1 LVAGKVHLS
10 YWRYKMSNMI
20 LEINQNIA
28 TLTFDLENEKINK
41 LSFEILKE
49 FKEILN
55 TIENDS
61 SIKAL
66 VIDSAKKNIFIA
78 GADIKEIE
86 KLKDEKEV
94 YEALMEVHEIFNKL
108 ENLTIPTIAY
118 INGACMG
125 GGLELAL
132 ACKYR
137 VLSTNEKTKLAFPE
151 IKLGIFPGFA
161 GTIRAPKL
169 IGLVNALDLILTG
182 KTVDTKKA
190 YKLGL
195 ADMIFD
201 DAQKEFM
208 LDSFVKKAIY
218 GTINKK
224 TNFKLLNYAPLN
236 EIVFNKALKG
246 LEAKVNKDFKA
257 PYVALEVIKATIN
270 KELEDA
276 IKIEA
281 KEFAKL
287 AVSKESKNMIKLF
300 FLFEKLNKNYTKTQN
315 PISNAIVLGN
325 GVMGKGIIWL
335 FSKYLKDVRIKIR
348 DISQANEIIKDV
360 SKIYDYL
367 IKTRKMTKN
376 EAELKLN
383 KISYTE
389 NFTGFKN
396 FDFIIEAIVE
406 DENIKKQTYAQIESL
421 INESG
426 IIATNTSSISIE
438 KLASEVKNKENFLGV
453 HFFNPVNLMPLVEV
467 IPNANTSQETINKVF
482 ELLISC
488 GKTPI
493 LVGDCAGFIVNRILL
508 PYMNEAAFILEQGSK
523 IEKIDN
529 VIKDFGMPMGPF
541 TLADTVGVDIGYKV
555 ATILNESYGSRMPIA
570 SIIEKMYNAKLLGA
584 KTKAGFYE
592 YAGRDKYA
600 NSHVTSML
608 ENNNKIIEDEEIVQR
623 CIYIMINEASRCLE
637 ENIVTDAAIIDF
649 AMITGTG
656 FPPYKGGLLSY
667 ANEIGLKNILESLRK
682 FEKEYGSR
690 FTPSN
695 LLIKLV
701 EEYEDFETGEALW
714 KH

>member
-1 LVAGKVHLS
+1 
-10 YWRYKMSNMI
+10 MSNII

-28 TLTFDLENEKINK
+28 TLTFDLQNEKINK

-169 IGLVNALDLILTG
+169 IGLINALDLILSG
-182 KTVDTKKA
+182 KTIDAKKA
-190 YKLGL
+190 YKIGL

-208 LDSFVKKAIY
+208 LEGFIKKAIY
-218 GTINKK
+218 GILKK
-224 TNFKLLNYAPLN
+224 RVGFHILNYAPLN
-236 EIVFNKALKG
+236 EIIFNKALKG

-257 PYVALEVIKATIN
+257 PYKALEVIKATIN

-281 KEFAKL
+281 REFAKL

-300 FLFEKLNKNYTKTQN
+300 FLFEKLNKNYTKTEN

-335 FSKYLKDVRIKIR
+335 FSKYLDDVRIKIR

-367 IKTRKMTKN
+367 VKTRKMTKN
-376 EAELKLN
+376 QAEFKLN
-383 KISYTE
+383 KISYTQD
-389 NFTGFKN
+389 FIGFKN

-406 DENIKKQTYAQIESL
+406 DENIKKQTYKEIENVA
-421 INESG
+421 NENT

-438 KLASEVKNKENFLGV
+438 KLSSEVKNKENFLGV

-467 IPNANTSQETINKVF
+467 IPNSNTSKETINKVF

-508 PYMNEAAFILEQGSK
+508 PYMNEAAFILQQGSK

-529 VIKDFGMPMGPF
+529 IIKDFGMPMGPF

-570 SIIEKMYNAKLLGA
+570 SIIEKMYNAKLLGE

-592 YAGRDKYA
+592 YAGRDTYP

-637 ENIVTDAAIIDF
+637 ENIVTDASIIDF
-649 AMITGTG
+649 AMISGTG
-656 FPPYKGGLLSY
+656 FPAYKGGLLSY

-682 FEKEYGSR
+682 FEKEFGSR

-695 LLIKLV
+695 LLVKLV

>member
-1 LVAGKVHLS
+1 
-10 YWRYKMSNMI
+10 MSNII

-28 TLTFDLENEKINK
+28 TLTFDLQNEKINK

-108 ENLTIPTIAY
+108 ENLQIPTIAY

-182 KTVDTKKA
+182 KTIDAKKA
-190 YKLGL
+190 YKIGL

-208 LDSFVKKAIY
+208 LEGFIKKAIY
-218 GTINKK
+218 GILKK
-224 TNFKLLNYAPLN
+224 RVGFHILNYAPLN
-236 EIVFNKALKG
+236 EIIFNKALKG

-257 PYVALEVIKATIN
+257 PYKALEVIKATIN

-281 KEFAKL
+281 REFAKL

-300 FLFEKLNKNYTKTQN
+300 FLFEKLNKNYTKTEN

-335 FSKYLKDVRIKIR
+335 FSKYLDDVRIKIR

-367 IKTRKMTKN
+367 VKTRKMTKN
-376 EAELKLN
+376 QAEFKLN
-383 KISYTE
+383 KISYTQD
-389 NFTGFKN
+389 FIGFKN

-406 DENIKKQTYAQIESL
+406 DENIKKQTYKEIENVA
-421 INESG
+421 NENT

-438 KLASEVKNKENFLGV
+438 KLSSEVKNKENFLGV

-467 IPNANTSQETINKVF
+467 IPNSNTSKETINKVF

-508 PYMNEAAFILEQGSK
+508 TYMNEAAFILEQGSK
-523 IEKIDN
+523 IERIDN

-570 SIIEKMYNAKLLGA
+570 SIIEKMYNAKLLGE

-592 YAGRDKYA
+592 YAGRDAYP

-637 ENIVTDAAIIDF
+637 ENIVTDASIIDF
-649 AMITGTG
+649 AMISGTG
-656 FPPYKGGLLSY
+656 FPAYKGGLLSY

-682 FEKEYGSR
+682 FEKEFGSR

-695 LLIKLV
+695 LLVKLV

>member
-1 LVAGKVHLS
+1 
-10 YWRYKMSNMI
+10 MSNMT
-20 LEINQNIA
+20 LEIKQNIA
-28 TLTFDLENEKINK
+28 TLTFDLQNEKINK

-169 IGLVNALDLILTG
+169 IGLINALDLILSG
-182 KTVDTKKA
+182 KTIDAKKA
-190 YKLGL
+190 YKIGL

-208 LDSFVKKAIY
+208 LEGFIKKAIY
-218 GTINKK
+218 GILKK
-224 TNFKLLNYAPLN
+224 RVGFHILNYAPLN
-236 EIVFNKALKG
+236 EIIFNKALKG

-257 PYVALEVIKATIN
+257 PYKALEVIKATIN

-281 KEFAKL
+281 REFAKL

-300 FLFEKLNKNYTKTQN
+300 FLFEKLNKNYTKTEN

-335 FSKYLKDVRIKIR
+335 FSKYLDDVRIKIR

-367 IKTRKMTKN
+367 VKTRKMTKN
-376 EAELKLN
+376 QAEFKLN
-383 KISYTE
+383 KISYTQD
-389 NFTGFKN
+389 FIGFKN

-406 DENIKKQTYAQIESL
+406 DENIKKQTYKEIENVA
-421 INESG
+421 NENT

-438 KLASEVKNKENFLGV
+438 KLSSEVKNKENFLGV

-467 IPNANTSQETINKVF
+467 IPNSNTSKETINKVF

-523 IEKIDN
+523 IERIDN

-570 SIIEKMYNAKLLGA
+570 SIIEKMYNAKLLGE

-592 YAGRDKYA
+592 YAGRDTYP

-637 ENIVTDAAIIDF
+637 ENIVTDASIIDF
-649 AMITGTG
+649 AMISGTG
-656 FPPYKGGLLSY
+656 FPAYKGGLLSY

-682 FEKEYGSR
+682 FEKEFGSR

-695 LLIKLV
+695 LLVKLV

>member
-1 LVAGKVHLS
+1 
-10 YWRYKMSNMI
+10 MSNMT

-28 TLTFDLENEKINK
+28 TLTFDLVNEKINK

-49 FKEILN
+49 FKETLDLV
-55 TIENDS
+55 ENDS

-169 IGLVNALDLILTG
+169 IGLVNSLDLILTG
-182 KTVDTKKA
+182 KTIDAKKA

-195 ADMIFD
+195 ANMIFD

-208 LDSFVKKAIY
+208 LDAFVKKAIY
-218 GTINKK
+218 GTVNKK
-224 TNFKLLNYAPLN
+224 NSFNLLNYAPLN

-246 LEAKVNKDFKA
+246 LESKVNKDFKA
-257 PYVALEVIKATIN
+257 PYKALEVIKATIN

-281 KEFAKL
+281 REFAKL

-300 FLFEKLNKNYTKTQN
+300 FLFEKLNKNYEKTEN

-348 DISQANEIIKDV
+348 DISQANEILKDV

-367 IKTRKMTKN
+367 VKTRKMTKN

-421 INESG
+421 TNENT

-467 IPNANTSQETINKVF
+467 IPNANTSQESINKVF

-493 LVGDCAGFIVNRILL
+493 LVKDCAGFIVNRILL

-592 YAGRDKYA
+592 YAGRDVYA

-637 ENIVTDAAIIDF
+637 ENIVTDASIIDF
-649 AMITGTG
+649 AMIAGTG
-656 FPPYKGGLLSY
+656 FPAYKGGLLSY

-682 FEKEYGSR
+682 FEKEHGSR

>member
-1 LVAGKVHLS
+1 
-10 YWRYKMSNMI
+10 MSNI
-20 LEINQNIA
+20 VLEINQNVARII
-28 TLTFDLENEKINK
+28 FDLENEKVNK

-49 FKEILN
+49 FDEKLN
-55 TIENDS
+55 IIKDDS

-66 VIDSAKKNIFIA
+66 VIDSAKKDIFIA

-94 YEALMEVHEIFNKL
+94 YDSLMEVHQIFNKL

-137 VLSTNEKTKLAFPE
+137 VITTNPKTKLAFPE

-161 GTIRAPKL
+161 GTIRAPKI
-169 IGLVNALDLILTG
+169 IGLVAALDLILTG
-182 KTVDTKKA
+182 KTIDAKKA
-190 YKLGL
+190 YKLNL
-195 ADMIFD
+195 ADIIFD

-208 LDSFVKKAIY
+208 LDDFIKKAIY
-218 GTINKK
+218 GTIEKRIDFN
-224 TNFKLLNYAPLN
+224 LLNYAPLN
-236 EIVFNKALKG
+236 EIVFNKTLKG
-246 LEAKVNKDFKA
+246 LLNKVNKDFQA
-257 PYVALEVIKATIN
+257 PFVALEVIRATIN
-270 KELEDA
+270 KEFDDS
-276 IKIEA
+276 IKVEA
-281 KEFAKL
+281 REFAKL
-287 AVSKESKNMIKLF
+287 AITKESKNMIKLF
-300 FLFEKLNKNYTKTQN
+300 FLFEKLNKNFEKTQN
-315 PISNAIVLGN
+315 PISNAVVLGN

-335 FSKYLKDVRIKIR
+335 FSKYLNDVRIKIR
-348 DISQANEIIKDV
+348 DISHANEIIKDV

-367 IKTRKMTKN
+367 IKSRKMTKN
-376 EAELKLN
+376 EVDFKLN
-383 KISYTE
+383 KISYTDKF
-389 NFTGFKN
+389 NGFKN
-396 FDFIIEAIVE
+396 FDFIIEAIIE
-406 DENIKKQTYAQIESL
+406 DEETKKDTYKQIEN
-421 INESG
+421 IVNENA

-438 KLASEVKNKENFLGV
+438 KLASEIKNKENFLGV

-467 IPNANTSQETINKVF
+467 IPTSNTSKETINKVF
-482 ELLISC
+482 ELLITA

-508 PYMNEAAFILEQGSK
+508 PYLNEAAFILEEGSK
-523 IEKIDN
+523 IEKIDSL
-529 VIKDFGMPMGPF
+529 IKDFGMPMGPF
-541 TLADTVGVDIGYKV
+541 TLADTVGIDIGYKV
-555 ATILNESYGSRMPIA
+555 ARILNEAYGSRMPIA
-570 SIIEKMYNAKLLGA
+570 SIIEKMNDAKLLGL

-592 YAGRDKYA
+592 YDGKDKYV
-600 NSHVTSML
+600 NTHVTSMIQ
-608 ENNNKIIEDEEIVQR
+608 NNTKIFEDEQIVQR

-637 ENIVTDAAIIDF
+637 ENIVSDASIIDF

-656 FPPYKGGLLSY
+656 FPAYKGGLLSY
-667 ANEIGLKNILESLRK
+667 ANEIGLKNILESLRT

-701 EEYEDFETGEALW
+701 EEYEDFETGVDLW

>member
-1 LVAGKVHLS
+1 
-10 YWRYKMSNMI
+10 MSNI
-20 LEINQNIA
+20 VLEINQNVARII
-28 TLTFDLENEKINK
+28 FDLENEKVNK

-49 FKEILN
+49 FDEKLN
-55 TIENDS
+55 IIKDDS

-66 VIDSAKKNIFIA
+66 VIDSAKKDIFIA

-94 YEALMEVHEIFNKL
+94 YDSLMEVHQIFNKL

-137 VLSTNEKTKLAFPE
+137 VITTNPKTKLAFPE

-161 GTIRAPKL
+161 GTIRAPKI
-169 IGLVNALDLILTG
+169 IGLVAALDLILTG
-182 KTVDTKKA
+182 KTIDAKKA
-190 YKLGL
+190 YKLNL
-195 ADMIFD
+195 ADIIFD

-208 LDSFVKKAIY
+208 LDDFIKKAIY
-218 GTINKK
+218 GTIEKRIDFN
-224 TNFKLLNYAPLN
+224 LLNYAPLN
-236 EIVFNKALKG
+236 EIVFNKTLKG
-246 LEAKVNKDFKA
+246 LLNKVNKDFQA
-257 PYVALEVIKATIN
+257 PFVALEVIRATIN
-270 KELEDA
+270 KEFDDS
-276 IKIEA
+276 IKVEA
-281 KEFAKL
+281 REFAKL
-287 AVSKESKNMIKLF
+287 AITKESKNMIKLF
-300 FLFEKLNKNYTKTQN
+300 FLFEKLNKNFEKTQN
-315 PISNAIVLGN
+315 PISNAVVLGN

-335 FSKYLKDVRIKIR
+335 FSKYLNDVRIKIR
-348 DISQANEIIKDV
+348 DISHANEIIKDV

-367 IKTRKMTKN
+367 IKSRKMTKN
-376 EAELKLN
+376 EVDFKLN
-383 KISYTE
+383 KISYTDKF
-389 NFTGFKN
+389 NGFKN
-396 FDFIIEAIVE
+396 FDFIIEAIIE
-406 DENIKKQTYAQIESL
+406 DEETKKDTYKQIEN
-421 INESG
+421 IVNENA

-438 KLASEVKNKENFLGV
+438 KLASEIKNKENFLGV

-467 IPNANTSQETINKVF
+467 IPTSNTSKETINKVF
-482 ELLISC
+482 ELLITA

-508 PYMNEAAFILEQGSK
+508 PYLNEAAFILEEGSK
-523 IEKIDN
+523 IEKIDAL
-529 VIKDFGMPMGPF
+529 IKDFGMPMGPF
-541 TLADTVGVDIGYKV
+541 TLADTVGIDIGYKV
-555 ATILNESYGSRMPIA
+555 AKILNEAYGSRMPIA
-570 SIIEKMYNAKLLGA
+570 SIIEKMNDAKFLGL

-592 YAGRDKYA
+592 YDGKDKYV
-600 NSHVTSML
+600 NTHVTSMIQ
-608 ENNNKIIEDEEIVQR
+608 NNTKIFEDEQIVQR

-637 ENIVTDAAIIDF
+637 ENIVSDASIIDF

-656 FPPYKGGLLSY
+656 FPAYKGGLLSY
-667 ANEIGLKNILESLRK
+667 ANDIGLKNILESLRT

-701 EEYEDFETGEALW
+701 EEYEDFETGVDLW

>member
-1 LVAGKVHLS
+1 
-10 YWRYKMSNMI
+10 MSNMI

-182 KTVDTKKA
+182 KTIDAKKA

-201 DAQKEFM
+201 NAQKEFM
-208 LDSFVKKAIY
+208 LDGFVKKAIY

-367 IKTRKMTKN
+367 VKTRKMTKN

-467 IPNANTSQETINKVF
+467 IPNANTSKETINKVF

>member
-1 LVAGKVHLS
+1 MNNIKLK
-10 YWRYKMSNMI
+10 
-20 LEINQNIA
+20 INQNIA

-49 FKEILN
+49 FDEKLN
-55 TIENDS
+55 IIKDDF

-66 VIDSAKKNIFIA
+66 VIDSAKKDIFIA

-94 YEALMEVHEIFNKL
+94 YDALMEVHEIFNKL
-108 ENLTIPTIAY
+108 ENLPFPTIAY

-169 IGLVNALDLILTG
+169 IGIVNALDLILTG
-182 KTVDTKKA
+182 KTIDAKKA
-190 YKLGL
+190 YRINL
-195 ADMIFD
+195 ANVIFD
-201 DAQKEFM
+201 DSQKEFM
-208 LDSFVKKAIY
+208 LDDFIKKAIY
-218 GTINKK
+218 GTIKNRRKF
-224 TNFKLLNYAPLN
+224 NILDYSPFN
-236 EIVFNKALKG
+236 EIVFAKALKG
-246 LEAKVNKDFKA
+246 LKAKVNKDYKA
-257 PYVALEVIKATIN
+257 PYKALEVIKKTLN
-270 KELEDA
+270 KELEDS
-276 IKIEA
+276 IRIEA
-281 KEFAKL
+281 KEFSKL

-300 FLFEKLNKNYTKTQN
+300 FLFEKLNKNYEKTSN
-315 PISNAIVLGN
+315 PISNAIILGN

-348 DISQANEIIKDV
+348 DISQANGIINDV

-367 IKTRKMTKN
+367 IKSRRMTKN
-376 EAELKLN
+376 QVDFKLN
-383 KISYTE
+383 KISYTDK
-389 NFTGFKN
+389 FKGFKN
-396 FDFIIEAIVE
+396 FDFIIEAIIE
-406 DENIKKQTYAQIESL
+406 DEKTKKDTYTQLEQV
-421 INESG
+421 INDNT

-438 KLASEVKNKENFLGV
+438 KLGSEIKNKENFLGV

-467 IPNANTSQETINKVF
+467 IPTSYTSKETVNKVF

-488 GKTPI
+488 GKTPV

-508 PYMNEAAFILEQGSK
+508 PYMNEAAFILEEGST
-523 IEKIDN
+523 IENIDK

-555 ATILNESYGSRMPIA
+555 ASILNESYGNRMPIA
-570 SIIEKMYNAKLLGA
+570 MIIEKMYKAKLLGA

-592 YAGRDKYA
+592 YKGKDKYT
-600 NSHVTSML
+600 NSLVTSML
-608 ENNNKIIEDEEIVQR
+608 ENNNKIIEDEQIVQR

-637 ENIVTDAAIIDF
+637 ENIVTDASIIDF

-656 FPPYKGGLLSY
+656 FPPHKGGLLNY
-667 ANEIGLKNILESLRK
+667 ANEIGLENILKSLRE
-682 FEKEYGSR
+682 FEKNHGIR

-701 EEYEDFETGEALW
+701 ESNKNFETGEMLW
-714 KH
+714 KQ

>member
-1 LVAGKVHLS
+1 
-10 YWRYKMSNMI
+10 MSNI
-20 LEINQNIA
+20 VLEINQNVARII
-28 TLTFDLENEKINK
+28 FDLENEKVNK

-49 FKEILN
+49 FDEKLN
-55 TIENDS
+55 IIKDDS

-66 VIDSAKKNIFIA
+66 VIDSAKKDIFIA

-94 YEALMEVHEIFNKL
+94 YDSLMEVHQIFNKL

-137 VLSTNEKTKLAFPE
+137 VITTNPKTKLAFPE

-161 GTIRAPKL
+161 GTIRAPKI
-169 IGLVNALDLILTG
+169 IGLVAALDLILTG
-182 KTVDTKKA
+182 KTIDAKKA
-190 YKLGL
+190 YKLNL
-195 ADMIFD
+195 ADIIFD

-208 LDSFVKKAIY
+208 LDDFIKKAIY
-218 GTINKK
+218 GTIEKRIDFN
-224 TNFKLLNYAPLN
+224 LLNYAPLN
-236 EIVFNKALKG
+236 EIVFNKTLKG
-246 LEAKVNKDFKA
+246 LLNKVNKDFQA
-257 PYVALEVIKATIN
+257 PFVALEVIRATIN
-270 KELEDA
+270 KEFEDS
-276 IKIEA
+276 IKVEA
-281 KEFAKL
+281 REFAKL
-287 AVSKESKNMIKLF
+287 AITKESKNMIKLF
-300 FLFEKLNKNYTKTQN
+300 FLFEKLNKNFEKTQN
-315 PISNAIVLGN
+315 PISNAVVLGN

-335 FSKYLKDVRIKIR
+335 FSKYLNDVRIKIR
-348 DISQANEIIKDV
+348 DISHANEIIKDV

-367 IKTRKMTKN
+367 IKSRKMTKN
-376 EAELKLN
+376 EVDFKLN
-383 KISYTE
+383 KISYTDKF
-389 NFTGFKN
+389 NGFKN
-396 FDFIIEAIVE
+396 FDFIIEAIIE
-406 DENIKKQTYAQIESL
+406 DEETKKDTYKHIENIV
-421 INESG
+421 NENA

-438 KLASEVKNKENFLGV
+438 KLASEIKNKENFLGV

-467 IPNANTSQETINKVF
+467 IPTSNTSKETINKVF
-482 ELLISC
+482 ELLITA

-508 PYMNEAAFILEQGSK
+508 PYLNEAAFILEEGSK
-523 IEKIDN
+523 IEKIDSL
-529 VIKDFGMPMGPF
+529 IKDFGMPMGPF
-541 TLADTVGVDIGYKV
+541 TLADTVGIDIGYKV
-555 ATILNESYGSRMPIA
+555 AKILNEAYGSRMPIA
-570 SIIEKMYNAKLLGA
+570 SIIEKMNDAKLLGL

-592 YAGRDKYA
+592 YDGKDKYV
-600 NSHVTSML
+600 NTHVTSMIQ
-608 ENNNKIIEDEEIVQR
+608 NNTKIFEDEQIVQR

-637 ENIVTDAAIIDF
+637 ENIVSDASIIDF

-656 FPPYKGGLLSY
+656 FPAYKGGLLSY
-667 ANEIGLKNILESLRK
+667 ANEIGLKNILESLRT

-701 EEYEDFETGEALW
+701 EEYEDFETGVDLW

>member
-1 LVAGKVHLS
+1 
-10 YWRYKMSNMI
+10 MSNI
-20 LEINQNIA
+20 VLEINQNVARII
-28 TLTFDLENEKINK
+28 FDLENEKVNK

-49 FKEILN
+49 FDEKLN
-55 TIENDS
+55 IIKDDS

-66 VIDSAKKNIFIA
+66 VIDSAKKDIFIA

-94 YEALMEVHEIFNKL
+94 YDSLMEVHQIFNKL

-137 VLSTNEKTKLAFPE
+137 VITTNPKTKLAFPE

-161 GTIRAPKL
+161 GTIRAPKI
-169 IGLVNALDLILTG
+169 IGLVAALDLILTG
-182 KTVDTKKA
+182 KTIDAKKA
-190 YKLGL
+190 YKLNL
-195 ADMIFD
+195 ADIIFD

-208 LDSFVKKAIY
+208 LDDFIKKAIY
-218 GTINKK
+218 GTIEKRIDFN
-224 TNFKLLNYAPLN
+224 LLNYAPLN
-236 EIVFNKALKG
+236 EIVFNKTLKG
-246 LEAKVNKDFKA
+246 LLNKVNKDFQA
-257 PYVALEVIKATIN
+257 PFIALEVIRATIN
-270 KELEDA
+270 KEFEDS
-276 IKIEA
+276 IKVEA
-281 KEFAKL
+281 REFAKL
-287 AVSKESKNMIKLF
+287 AITKESKNMIKLF
-300 FLFEKLNKNYTKTQN
+300 FLFEKLNKNFEKTQN
-315 PISNAIVLGN
+315 PISNAVVLGN

-335 FSKYLKDVRIKIR
+335 FSKYLNDVRLKIR
-348 DISQANEIIKDV
+348 DISHANEIIKDV

-367 IKTRKMTKN
+367 IKSRKMTKN
-376 EAELKLN
+376 EVDFKLN
-383 KISYTE
+383 KISYTDKF
-389 NFTGFKN
+389 NGFKN
-396 FDFIIEAIVE
+396 FDFIIEAIIE
-406 DENIKKQTYAQIESL
+406 DEETKKDTYKQIEN
-421 INESG
+421 IVNENA

-438 KLASEVKNKENFLGV
+438 KLASEIKNKENFLGV

-467 IPNANTSQETINKVF
+467 IPTSNTSKETINKVF
-482 ELLISC
+482 ELLITA

-508 PYMNEAAFILEQGSK
+508 PYLNEAAFILEEGSK
-523 IEKIDN
+523 IEKIDSL
-529 VIKDFGMPMGPF
+529 IKDFGMPMGPF
-541 TLADTVGVDIGYKV
+541 TLADTVGIDIGYKV
-555 ATILNESYGSRMPIA
+555 ATILNEAYGSRMPIA
-570 SIIEKMYNAKLLGA
+570 SIIEKMNDAKLLGL

-592 YAGRDKYA
+592 YDGKDKYV
-600 NSHVTSML
+600 NTHVTSMIQ
-608 ENNNKIIEDEEIVQR
+608 NNTKIFEDEQIVQR

-637 ENIVTDAAIIDF
+637 ENIVSDASIIDF

-656 FPPYKGGLLSY
+656 FPAYKGGLLSY
-667 ANEIGLKNILESLRK
+667 ANDIGLKNILESLRT

-701 EEYEDFETGEALW
+701 EEYEDFETGVDLW

>member
-1 LVAGKVHLS
+1 
-10 YWRYKMSNMI
+10 MSNMT

-28 TLTFDLENEKINK
+28 TLTFDLVNEKINK

-49 FKEILN
+49 FKETLDLV
-55 TIENDS
+55 ENDS

-169 IGLVNALDLILTG
+169 IGLVNSLDLILTG
-182 KTVDTKKA
+182 KTIDAKKA

-195 ADMIFD
+195 ANMIFD

-208 LDSFVKKAIY
+208 LDAFVKKAIY
-218 GTINKK
+218 GTVNKK
-224 TNFKLLNYAPLN
+224 NSFNLLNYAPLN

-246 LEAKVNKDFKA
+246 LESKVNKDFKA
-257 PYVALEVIKATIN
+257 PYKALEVIKATIN

-281 KEFAKL
+281 REFAKL

-300 FLFEKLNKNYTKTQN
+300 FLFEKLNKNYEKTEN

-348 DISQANEIIKDV
+348 DISQANEILKDV

-367 IKTRKMTKN
+367 VKTRKMTKN

-421 INESG
+421 TNENT

-467 IPNANTSQETINKVF
+467 IPNANTSQESINKVF

-493 LVGDCAGFIVNRILL
+493 LVKDCAGFIVNRILL

-592 YAGRDKYA
+592 YAGRDVYA

-637 ENIVTDAAIIDF
+637 ENIVKDASIIDF
-649 AMITGTG
+649 AMIAGTG
-656 FPPYKGGLLSY
+656 FPAYKGGLLSY

-682 FEKEYGSR
+682 FEKEHGSR

-701 EEYEDFETGEALW
+701 EEYEDFQTGEALW

>member
-1 LVAGKVHLS
+1 
-10 YWRYKMSNMI
+10 MSNMT
-20 LEINQNIA
+20 LEIKQNIA
-28 TLTFDLENEKINK
+28 TLVFDLENEKINK
-41 LSFEILKE
+41 LSFEILRE
-49 FKEILN
+49 FDEILN
-55 TIENDS
+55 QIKEDT

-108 ENLTIPTIAY
+108 ENLPFPTIAY

-137 VLSTNEKTKLAFPE
+137 VLSTSEKTKLAFPE

-182 KTVDTKKA
+182 KTVDAKKA
-190 YKLGL
+190 YKLKL
-195 ADMIFD
+195 ADAIFD

-208 LDSFVKKAIY
+208 LDDFVKKAIY
-218 GTINKK
+218 GTLKERN
-224 TNFKLLNYAPLN
+224 NFKLLNYAPLN
-236 EIVFNKALKG
+236 QIIFNKALKG
-246 LEAKVNKDFKA
+246 LEAKVNQDFKA
-257 PYVALEVIKATIN
+257 PYVALEVIKNTIN
-270 KELEDA
+270 KELEDS

-300 FLFEKLNKNYTKTQN
+300 FLFEKLNKNYTKTLN

-360 SKIYDYL
+360 SKIYDHL
-367 IKTRKMTKN
+367 IKTRRMTKN
-376 EAELKLN
+376 QVDFKLN
-383 KISYTE
+383 TLSYTQDLS
-389 NFTGFKN
+389 GFKN
-396 FDFIIEAIVE
+396 FDFIIEAIIE
-406 DENIKKQTYAQIESL
+406 DEKVKKDTYAQLEKVL
-421 INESG
+421 NENA

-438 KLASEVKNKENFLGV
+438 KLGSEIKNKENFLGV

-467 IPNANTSQETINKVF
+467 IPTSNTSKETINKVF

-508 PYMNEAAFILEQGSK
+508 PYMNEAAFILEQGSS
-523 IEKIDN
+523 IEKIDRA
-529 VIKDFGMPMGPF
+529 IKEFGMPMGPF

-555 ATILNESYGSRMPIA
+555 ASILNESYGNRMPIA
-570 SIIEKMYNAKLLGA
+570 SIIEKMYEAKLLGL

-592 YAGRDKYA
+592 YSGSDIYP
-600 NSHVTSML
+600 NTHVTSML
-608 ENNNKIIEDEEIVQR
+608 ENNNRIIEEDDIVKR
-623 CIYIMINEASRCLE
+623 CLYIMINEASRCLE
-637 ENIVTDAAIIDF
+637 ENIVTDASIIDF
-649 AMITGTG
+649 AMISGTG
-656 FPPYKGGLLSY
+656 FPAYKGGLLSY
-667 ANEIGLKNILESLRK
+667 ANEIGLKNILDSLRQYQ
-682 FEKEYGSR
+682 KEYGER

-701 EEYEDFETGEALW
+701 EQYDDFETGEALW

>member
-1 LVAGKVHLS
+1 
-10 YWRYKMSNMI
+10 MSNI
-20 LEINQNIA
+20 VLEINQNVARII
-28 TLTFDLENEKINK
+28 FDLENEKVNK

-49 FKEILN
+49 FDEKLN
-55 TIENDS
+55 IIKDDS

-66 VIDSAKKNIFIA
+66 VIDSAKKDIFIA

-94 YEALMEVHEIFNKL
+94 YDSLMEVHQIFNKL

-137 VLSTNEKTKLAFPE
+137 VITTNPKTKLAFPE

-161 GTIRAPKL
+161 GTIRAPKI
-169 IGLVNALDLILTG
+169 IGLVAALDLILTG
-182 KTVDTKKA
+182 KTIDAKKA
-190 YKLGL
+190 YKLNL
-195 ADMIFD
+195 ADIIFD

-208 LDSFVKKAIY
+208 LDDFIKKAIY
-218 GTINKK
+218 GTIEKRIDFN
-224 TNFKLLNYAPLN
+224 LLNYAPLN
-236 EIVFNKALKG
+236 EIVFNKTLKG
-246 LEAKVNKDFKA
+246 LLNKVNKDFQA
-257 PYVALEVIKATIN
+257 PFIALEVIRATIN
-270 KELEDA
+270 KEFDDS
-276 IKIEA
+276 IKVEA
-281 KEFAKL
+281 REFAKL
-287 AVSKESKNMIKLF
+287 AITKESKNMIKLF
-300 FLFEKLNKNYTKTQN
+300 FLFEKLNKNFEKTQN
-315 PISNAIVLGN
+315 PISNAVVLGN

-335 FSKYLKDVRIKIR
+335 FSKYLNDVRLKIR
-348 DISQANEIIKDV
+348 DISHANEIIKDV

-367 IKTRKMTKN
+367 IKSRKMTKN
-376 EAELKLN
+376 EVDFKLN
-383 KISYTE
+383 KISYTDKF
-389 NFTGFKN
+389 NGFKN
-396 FDFIIEAIVE
+396 FDFIIEAIIE
-406 DENIKKQTYAQIESL
+406 DEETKKDTYKQIEN
-421 INESG
+421 IVNENA

-438 KLASEVKNKENFLGV
+438 KLASEIKNKENFLGV

-467 IPNANTSQETINKVF
+467 IPTSNTSKETINKVF
-482 ELLISC
+482 ELLITA

-508 PYMNEAAFILEQGSK
+508 PYLNEAAFILEEGSK
-523 IEKIDN
+523 IEKIDSL
-529 VIKDFGMPMGPF
+529 IKDFGMPMGPF
-541 TLADTVGVDIGYKV
+541 TLADTVGIDIGYKV
-555 ATILNESYGSRMPIA
+555 AKILNEAYGSRMPIA
-570 SIIEKMYNAKLLGA
+570 SIIEKMNDAKLLGL

-592 YAGRDKYA
+592 YDGKDKYV
-600 NSHVTSML
+600 NTHVTSMIQ
-608 ENNNKIIEDEEIVQR
+608 NNTKIFEDEQIVQR

-637 ENIVTDAAIIDF
+637 ENIVSDASIIDF

-656 FPPYKGGLLSY
+656 FPAYKGGLLSY
-667 ANEIGLKNILESLRK
+667 ANEIGLKNILESLRT

-701 EEYEDFETGEALW
+701 EEYEDFETGVDLW

>member
-1 LVAGKVHLS
+1 
-10 YWRYKMSNMI
+10 MSNI
-20 LEINQNIA
+20 VLEINQNVARII
-28 TLTFDLENEKINK
+28 FDLENEKVNK

-49 FKEILN
+49 FDEKLN
-55 TIENDS
+55 IIKDDS

-66 VIDSAKKNIFIA
+66 VIDSAKKDIFIA

-94 YEALMEVHEIFNKL
+94 YDSLMEVHQIFNKL

-137 VLSTNEKTKLAFPE
+137 VITTNPKTKLAFPE

-161 GTIRAPKL
+161 GTIRAPKI
-169 IGLVNALDLILTG
+169 IGLVAALDLILTG
-182 KTVDTKKA
+182 KTIDAKKA
-190 YKLGL
+190 YKLNL
-195 ADMIFD
+195 ADIIFD

-208 LDSFVKKAIY
+208 LDDFIKKAIY
-218 GTINKK
+218 GTIEKRIDFN
-224 TNFKLLNYAPLN
+224 LLNYAPLN
-236 EIVFNKALKG
+236 EIVFNKTLKG
-246 LEAKVNKDFKA
+246 LLNKVNKDFQA
-257 PYVALEVIKATIN
+257 PFVALEVIRATIN
-270 KELEDA
+270 KEFEDS
-276 IKIEA
+276 IKVEA
-281 KEFAKL
+281 REFAKL
-287 AVSKESKNMIKLF
+287 AITKESKNMIKLF
-300 FLFEKLNKNYTKTQN
+300 FLFEKLNKNFEKTQN
-315 PISNAIVLGN
+315 PISNAVVLGN

-335 FSKYLKDVRIKIR
+335 FSKYLNDVRLKIR
-348 DISQANEIIKDV
+348 DISHANEIIKDV

-367 IKTRKMTKN
+367 IKSRKMTKN
-376 EAELKLN
+376 EVDFKLN
-383 KISYTE
+383 KISYTDKF
-389 NFTGFKN
+389 NGFKN
-396 FDFIIEAIVE
+396 FDFIIEAIIE
-406 DENIKKQTYAQIESL
+406 DEETKKDTYKQIEN
-421 INESG
+421 IVNENA

-438 KLASEVKNKENFLGV
+438 KLASEIKNKENFLGV

-467 IPNANTSQETINKVF
+467 IPTSNTSKETINKVF
-482 ELLISC
+482 ELLITA

-508 PYMNEAAFILEQGSK
+508 PYLNEAAFILEEGSK
-523 IEKIDN
+523 IEKIDAL
-529 VIKDFGMPMGPF
+529 IKDFGMPMGPF
-541 TLADTVGVDIGYKV
+541 TLADTVGIDIGYKV
-555 ATILNESYGSRMPIA
+555 AKILNEAYGSRMPIA
-570 SIIEKMYNAKLLGA
+570 SIFEKMNDAKLLGL

-592 YAGRDKYA
+592 YDGKDKYV
-600 NSHVTSML
+600 NTHVTSMIQ
-608 ENNNKIIEDEEIVQR
+608 NNTKIFEDEQIVQR

-637 ENIVTDAAIIDF
+637 ENIVSDASIIDF

-656 FPPYKGGLLSY
+656 FPAYKGGLLSY
-667 ANEIGLKNILESLRK
+667 ANEIGLKNILESLRT

-701 EEYEDFETGEALW
+701 EEYEDFETGVDLW

>member
-1 LVAGKVHLS
+1 
-10 YWRYKMSNMI
+10 MSNI
-20 LEINQNIA
+20 VLEINQNVARII
-28 TLTFDLENEKINK
+28 FDLENEKVNK

-49 FKEILN
+49 FDEKLN
-55 TIENDS
+55 IIKDDS

-66 VIDSAKKNIFIA
+66 VIDSAKKDIFIA

-94 YEALMEVHEIFNKL
+94 YDSLMEVHQIFNKL

-137 VLSTNEKTKLAFPE
+137 VITTNPKTKLAFPE

-161 GTIRAPKL
+161 GTIRAPKI
-169 IGLVNALDLILTG
+169 IGLVAALDLILTG
-182 KTVDTKKA
+182 KTIDAKKA
-190 YKLGL
+190 YKLNL
-195 ADMIFD
+195 ADIIFD

-208 LDSFVKKAIY
+208 LDYFIKKAIY
-218 GTINKK
+218 GTIEKRIDFN
-224 TNFKLLNYAPLN
+224 LLNYAPLN
-236 EIVFNKALKG
+236 EIVFNKTLKG
-246 LEAKVNKDFKA
+246 LLNKVNKDFQA
-257 PYVALEVIKATIN
+257 PFIALEVIRATIN
-270 KELEDA
+270 KEFDDS
-276 IKIEA
+276 IKVEA
-281 KEFAKL
+281 REFAKL
-287 AVSKESKNMIKLF
+287 AITKESKNMIKLF
-300 FLFEKLNKNYTKTQN
+300 FLFEKLNKNFEKTQN
-315 PISNAIVLGN
+315 PISNAVVLGN

-335 FSKYLKDVRIKIR
+335 FSKYLNDVRLKIR
-348 DISQANEIIKDV
+348 DISHANEIIKDV

-367 IKTRKMTKN
+367 IKSRKMTKN
-376 EAELKLN
+376 EVDFKLN
-383 KISYTE
+383 KISYTDKF
-389 NFTGFKN
+389 NGFKN
-396 FDFIIEAIVE
+396 FDFIIEAIIE
-406 DENIKKQTYAQIESL
+406 DEETKKDTYKQIEN
-421 INESG
+421 IVNENA

-438 KLASEVKNKENFLGV
+438 KLASEIKNKENFLGV

-467 IPNANTSQETINKVF
+467 IPTSNTSKETINKVF
-482 ELLISC
+482 ELLITA

-508 PYMNEAAFILEQGSK
+508 PYLNEAAFILEEGSK
-523 IEKIDN
+523 IEKIDSL
-529 VIKDFGMPMGPF
+529 IKDFGMPMGPF
-541 TLADTVGVDIGYKV
+541 TLADTVGIDIGYKV
-555 ATILNESYGSRMPIA
+555 AKILNEAYGSRMPIA
-570 SIIEKMYNAKLLGA
+570 SIIEKMNDAKLLGL

-592 YAGRDKYA
+592 YDGKDKYV
-600 NSHVTSML
+600 NTHVTSMIQ
-608 ENNNKIIEDEEIVQR
+608 NNTKIFEDEQIVQR

-637 ENIVTDAAIIDF
+637 ENIVSDASIIDF

-656 FPPYKGGLLSY
+656 FPAYKGGLLSY
-667 ANEIGLKNILESLRK
+667 ANDIGLKNILESLRT

-701 EEYEDFETGEALW
+701 EEYEDFETGVDLW

>member
-1 LVAGKVHLS
+1 
-10 YWRYKMSNMI
+10 MSNII

-28 TLTFDLENEKINK
+28 TLTFDLQNEKINK

-108 ENLTIPTIAY
+108 ENLQIPTIAY

-137 VLSTNEKTKLAFPE
+137 VITTNPKTKLAFPE

-161 GTIRAPKL
+161 GTIRAPKI
-169 IGLVNALDLILTG
+169 IGLVAALDLILTG
-182 KTVDTKKA
+182 KTIDAKKA
-190 YKLGL
+190 YKLNL
-195 ADMIFD
+195 ADIIFD

-208 LDSFVKKAIY
+208 LDDFIKKAIY
-218 GTINKK
+218 GTIEKRIDFN
-224 TNFKLLNYAPLN
+224 LLNYAPLN
-236 EIVFNKALKG
+236 EIVFNKTLKG
-246 LEAKVNKDFKA
+246 LLNKVNKDFQA
-257 PYVALEVIKATIN
+257 PFVALEVIRATIN
-270 KELEDA
+270 KEFEDS
-276 IKIEA
+276 IKVEA
-281 KEFAKL
+281 REFAKL
-287 AVSKESKNMIKLF
+287 AITKESKNMIKLF
-300 FLFEKLNKNYTKTQN
+300 FLFEKLNKNFEKTQN
-315 PISNAIVLGN
+315 PISNAVVLGN

-335 FSKYLKDVRIKIR
+335 FSKYLNDVRIKIR
-348 DISQANEIIKDV
+348 DISHANEIIKDV

-367 IKTRKMTKN
+367 IKSRKMTKN
-376 EAELKLN
+376 EVDFKLN
-383 KISYTE
+383 KISYTDKF
-389 NFTGFKN
+389 NGFKN
-396 FDFIIEAIVE
+396 FDFIIEAIIE
-406 DENIKKQTYAQIESL
+406 DEETKKDTYKQIEN
-421 INESG
+421 IVNENA

-438 KLASEVKNKENFLGV
+438 KLASEIKNKENFLGV

-467 IPNANTSQETINKVF
+467 IPTSNTSKETINKVF
-482 ELLISC
+482 ELLITA

-508 PYMNEAAFILEQGSK
+508 PYLNEAAFILEEGSK
-523 IEKIDN
+523 IEKIDSL
-529 VIKDFGMPMGPF
+529 IKDFGMPMGPF
-541 TLADTVGVDIGYKV
+541 TLADTVGIDIGYKV
-555 ATILNESYGSRMPIA
+555 ATILNEAYGSRMPIA
-570 SIIEKMYNAKLLGA
+570 SIIEKMNDAKLLGL

-592 YAGRDKYA
+592 YDGKDKYV
-600 NSHVTSML
+600 NTHVTSMIQ
-608 ENNNKIIEDEEIVQR
+608 NNTKIFEDEQIVQR

-637 ENIVTDAAIIDF
+637 ENIVTDASIIDF
-649 AMITGTG
+649 AMISGTG
-656 FPPYKGGLLSY
+656 FPAYKGGLLSY

-682 FEKEYGSR
+682 FEKEFGSR

-695 LLIKLV
+695 LLVKLV

>member
-1 LVAGKVHLS
+1 
-10 YWRYKMSNMI
+10 MSNMI

-182 KTVDTKKA
+182 KTIDAKKA

-201 DAQKEFM
+201 NAQKEFM
-208 LDSFVKKAIY
+208 LDGFVKKAIY

-367 IKTRKMTKN
+367 VKTRKMTKN

-406 DENIKKQTYAQIESL
+406 DENIKKQTYTQIESL
-421 INESG
+421 TNENT

-467 IPNANTSQETINKVF
+467 IPNANTSKETINKVF

>member
-1 LVAGKVHLS
+1 
-10 YWRYKMSNMI
+10 MSNMT
-20 LEINQNIA
+20 LEIKQNIA
-28 TLTFDLENEKINK
+28 TLTFDLQNEKINK

-182 KTVDTKKA
+182 KTIDAKKA
-190 YKLGL
+190 YKIGL

-208 LDSFVKKAIY
+208 LEGFIKKAIY
-218 GTINKK
+218 GILKK
-224 TNFKLLNYAPLN
+224 RVGFHILNYAPLN
-236 EIVFNKALKG
+236 EIIFNKALKG

-257 PYVALEVIKATIN
+257 PYKALEVIKATIN

-281 KEFAKL
+281 REFAKL

-300 FLFEKLNKNYTKTQN
+300 FLFEKLNKNYTKTSN

-335 FSKYLKDVRIKIR
+335 FSKYLDDVRIKIR

-367 IKTRKMTKN
+367 VKTRKMTKN
-376 EAELKLN
+376 QAEFKLN
-383 KISYTE
+383 KISYTQD
-389 NFTGFKN
+389 FIGFKN

-406 DENIKKQTYAQIESL
+406 DENIKKQTYKEIENVA
-421 INESG
+421 NENT

-438 KLASEVKNKENFLGV
+438 KLSSEVKNKENFLGV

-467 IPNANTSQETINKVF
+467 IPNSNTSKETINKVF

-523 IEKIDN
+523 IERIDN

-570 SIIEKMYNAKLLGA
+570 SIIEKMYNAKLLGE

-592 YAGRDKYA
+592 YAGRDTYP

-637 ENIVTDAAIIDF
+637 ENIVTDASIIDF
-649 AMITGTG
+649 AMISGTG
-656 FPPYKGGLLSY
+656 FPAYKGGLLSY

-682 FEKEYGSR
+682 FEKEFGSR

-695 LLIKLV
+695 LLVKLV

>member
-1 LVAGKVHLS
+1 
-10 YWRYKMSNMI
+10 MSNI
-20 LEINQNIA
+20 VLEINQNVARII
-28 TLTFDLENEKINK
+28 FDLENEKVNK

-49 FKEILN
+49 FDEKLN
-55 TIENDS
+55 IIKDDS

-66 VIDSAKKNIFIA
+66 VIDSAKKDIFIA

-94 YEALMEVHEIFNKL
+94 YDSLMEVHQIFNKL

-137 VLSTNEKTKLAFPE
+137 VITTNPKTKLAFPE

-161 GTIRAPKL
+161 GTIRAPKI
-169 IGLVNALDLILTG
+169 IGLVAALDLILTG
-182 KTVDTKKA
+182 KTIDAKKA
-190 YKLGL
+190 YKLNL
-195 ADMIFD
+195 ADIIFD

-208 LDSFVKKAIY
+208 LDDFIKKAIY
-218 GTINKK
+218 GTIEKRIDFN
-224 TNFKLLNYAPLN
+224 LLNYAPLN
-236 EIVFNKALKG
+236 EIVFNKTLKG
-246 LEAKVNKDFKA
+246 LLNKVNKDFQA
-257 PYVALEVIKATIN
+257 PFVALEVIRATIN
-270 KELEDA
+270 KEFDDS
-276 IKIEA
+276 IKVEA
-281 KEFAKL
+281 REFAKL
-287 AVSKESKNMIKLF
+287 AITKESKNMIKLF
-300 FLFEKLNKNYTKTQN
+300 FLFEKLNKNFEKTQN
-315 PISNAIVLGN
+315 PISNAVVLGN

-335 FSKYLKDVRIKIR
+335 FSKYLNDVRLKIR
-348 DISQANEIIKDV
+348 DISHANEIIKDV

-367 IKTRKMTKN
+367 IKSRKMTKN
-376 EAELKLN
+376 EVDFKLN
-383 KISYTE
+383 KISYTDKF
-389 NFTGFKN
+389 NGFKN
-396 FDFIIEAIVE
+396 FDFIIEAIIE
-406 DENIKKQTYAQIESL
+406 DEETKKDTYKQIEN
-421 INESG
+421 IVNENA

-438 KLASEVKNKENFLGV
+438 KLASEIKNKENFLGV

-467 IPNANTSQETINKVF
+467 IPTSNTSKETINKVF
-482 ELLISC
+482 ELLITA

-508 PYMNEAAFILEQGSK
+508 PYLNEAAFILEEGSK
-523 IEKIDN
+523 IEKIDSL
-529 VIKDFGMPMGPF
+529 IKDFGMPMGPF
-541 TLADTVGVDIGYKV
+541 TLADTVGIDIGYKV
-555 ATILNESYGSRMPIA
+555 AKILNEAYGSRMPIA
-570 SIIEKMYNAKLLGA
+570 SIIEKMNDAKFLGL

-592 YAGRDKYA
+592 YDGKDKYV
-600 NSHVTSML
+600 NTHVTSMIQ
-608 ENNNKIIEDEEIVQR
+608 NNTKIFEDEQIVQR

-637 ENIVTDAAIIDF
+637 ENIVSDASIIDF

-656 FPPYKGGLLSY
+656 FPAYKGGLLSY
-667 ANEIGLKNILESLRK
+667 ANDIGLKNILESLRT

-701 EEYEDFETGEALW
+701 EEYEDFETGVDLW

>member
-1 LVAGKVHLS
+1 
-10 YWRYKMSNMI
+10 MI

-55 TIENDS
+55 TIESDS

-182 KTVDTKKA
+182 KTVDAKKA

-367 IKTRKMTKN
+367 VKTRKMTKN

-467 IPNANTSQETINKVF
+467 IPNANTSKETINKVF

-592 YAGRDKYA
+592 YAGRDVYA

-637 ENIVTDAAIIDF
+637 ENIVTDASIIDF
-649 AMITGTG
+649 AMIAGTG
-656 FPPYKGGLLSY
+656 FPAYKGGLLSY

-682 FEKEYGSR
+682 FEKEHGSR

-701 EEYEDFETGEALW
+701 EEYEDFQTGEALW

>member
-1 LVAGKVHLS
+1 
-10 YWRYKMSNMI
+10 MSNMT

-49 FKEILN
+49 FKETLDLV
-55 TIENDS
+55 ENNS

-137 VLSTNEKTKLAFPE
+137 VLSVNEKTKLAFPE

-182 KTVDTKKA
+182 KTIDAKKA
-190 YKLGL
+190 YKIGL

-208 LDSFVKKAIY
+208 LEGFIKKAIY
-218 GTINKK
+218 GTVKK
-224 TNFKLLNYAPLN
+224 RVGFNLLNYAPFN

-257 PYVALEVIKATIN
+257 PYIALEVIKATIN

-300 FLFEKLNKNYTKTQN
+300 FLFEKLNKNYEKTIN
-315 PISNAIVLGN
+315 PISNAIILGN

-335 FSKYLKDVRIKIR
+335 FSKYLEDVRIKIR
-348 DISQANEIIKDV
+348 DISQANGIIKDI
-360 SKIYDYL
+360 SKIYDHL
-367 IKTRKMTKN
+367 IKSKRMTKN
-376 EAELKLN
+376 QVDFKLN
-383 KISYTE
+383 KISYTDKF
-389 NFTGFKN
+389 NGFKN
-396 FDFIIEAIVE
+396 FDFIVEAVIE
-406 DENIKKQTYAQIESL
+406 DEKVKKDTYKELEKVLGKNA
-421 INESG
+421 

-438 KLASEVKNKENFLGV
+438 KLGSDLKNKENFLGV

-467 IPNANTSQETINKVF
+467 IPTKHTSKETINKVF

-488 GKTPI
+488 GKTPV

-508 PYMNEAAFILEQGSK
+508 PYMNEAAFILEEGSK

-529 VIKDFGMPMGPF
+529 LIKDFGMPMGPF

-592 YAGRDKYA
+592 YAGRDIYV

-608 ENNNKIIEDEEIVQR
+608 ENNTKIIEDEKIVQR

-637 ENIVTDAAIIDF
+637 ENIVTDASVIDF

-667 ANEIGLKNILESLRK
+667 ANEIGLRNILESLK
-682 FEKEYGSR
+682 EFEKEYGSR

-695 LLIKLV
+695 LLVKLV
-701 EEYEDFETGEALW
+701 EECEDFETGEALW

>member
-1 LVAGKVHLS
+1 
-10 YWRYKMSNMI
+10 MSNMI

-182 KTVDTKKA
+182 KTIDAKKA

-201 DAQKEFM
+201 NAQKEFM
-208 LDSFVKKAIY
+208 LDGFVKKAIY

-467 IPNANTSQETINKVF
+467 IPNANTSKETINKVF

>member
-1 LVAGKVHLS
+1 
-10 YWRYKMSNMI
+10 MSNMT
-20 LEINQNIA
+20 LEIKQNIA
-28 TLTFDLENEKINK
+28 TLTFDLQNEKINK

-182 KTVDTKKA
+182 KTIDAKKA
-190 YKLGL
+190 YKIGL

-208 LDSFVKKAIY
+208 LEGFIKKAIY
-218 GTINKK
+218 GILKK
-224 TNFKLLNYAPLN
+224 RVGFHILNYAPLN
-236 EIVFNKALKG
+236 EIIFNKALKG

-257 PYVALEVIKATIN
+257 PYKALEVIKATIN

-281 KEFAKL
+281 REFAKL

-300 FLFEKLNKNYTKTQN
+300 FLFEKLNKNYTKTEN

-335 FSKYLKDVRIKIR
+335 FSKYLDDVRIKIR

-367 IKTRKMTKN
+367 VKTRKMTKN
-376 EAELKLN
+376 QAEFKLN
-383 KISYTE
+383 KISYTQD
-389 NFTGFKN
+389 FIGFKN

-406 DENIKKQTYAQIESL
+406 DENIKKQTYKEIENVA
-421 INESG
+421 NENT

-438 KLASEVKNKENFLGV
+438 KLSSEVKNKENFLGV

-467 IPNANTSQETINKVF
+467 IPNSNTSKETINKVF

-523 IEKIDN
+523 IERIDN

-570 SIIEKMYNAKLLGA
+570 SIIEKMYNAKLLGE

-592 YAGRDKYA
+592 YAGRDTYP

-637 ENIVTDAAIIDF
+637 ENIVTDASIIDF
-649 AMITGTG
+649 AMISGTG
-656 FPPYKGGLLSY
+656 FPAYKGGLLSY

-682 FEKEYGSR
+682 FEKEFGSR

-695 LLIKLV
+695 LLVKLV